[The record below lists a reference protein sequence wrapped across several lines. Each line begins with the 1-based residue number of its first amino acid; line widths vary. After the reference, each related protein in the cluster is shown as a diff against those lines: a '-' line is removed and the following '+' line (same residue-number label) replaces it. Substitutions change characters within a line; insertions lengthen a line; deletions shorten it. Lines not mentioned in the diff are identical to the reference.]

1 MKPVP
6 FRHRVEY
13 LALRLVE
20 WLCRR
25 LPYRQA
31 LALAGAIARMMFVL
45 ARSRVRVATARIQSV
60 LGNTMTQAEAR
71 QVAWIS
77 LRNMHFNL
85 VDLLR
90 ADPLSDGL
98 ILQRY
103 GTLNVLPEI
112 PRPSTN
118 HPGIILTTPHMGS
131 WELAAGLFHHTV
143 MPLFTISAPQ
153 HNTLV
158 APYSCTL
165 RLRFGVETLIRGS
178 DMMRT
183 VIRQLRHGKSLAI
196 MPDLRCPEPEIEVP
210 FLGSVANV
218 RRGMALFARLAD
230 VPIYPCI
237 CIRDGWTRHRIEVHP
252 PIQPDKSLDNET
264 DIRRMTARVMKIMD
278 QAIREHPEQWFWF
291 NKRWVLDPIIQVRH
305 KQQPAQS
312 GTGD

>member
-1 MKPVP
+1 MKPVR

-13 LALRLVE
+13 QALRFIESV
-20 WLCRR
+20 CRK

-31 LALAGAIARMMFVL
+31 LALAGAIARIMFML
-45 ARSRVRVATARIQSV
+45 ARSRVHVATARILSV
-60 LGNTMTQAEAR
+60 LGNTMTPAEAR

-90 ADPLSDGL
+90 AEPLSDDL
-98 ILQRY
+98 LLQRF

-118 HPGIILTTPHMGS
+118 HTGIILATPHMGS
-131 WELAAGLFHHTV
+131 WELAAGLFHHAV

-153 HNTLV
+153 HNALV
-158 APYSCTL
+158 AQYSFTL

-210 FLGSVANV
+210 FLGGIANV
-218 RRGMALFARLAD
+218 RRGMALFARLAN

-237 CIRDGWTRHRIEVHP
+237 CIRDGWTRHRIEVHQ
-252 PIQPDKSLDNET
+252 PILPDKSLDNET
-264 DIRRMTARVMKIMD
+264 DIRRMTAGVLKIMD

-291 NKRWVLDPIIQVRH
+291 NKRWVLDPIIQVPH
-305 KQQPAQS
+305 KQQPEKS